1 MWYVLYKLQNAGTA
15 LPDKLNEL
23 GVKYYVPMHYIEK
36 LNSEGTMMEQQK
48 VVSISN
54 LLFVNTDMDIMQFTQ
69 QTNGLLAPMKDT
81 MTNKPAVVKDEE
93 MERFIQFQKLQPANV
108 LLLKDPYAKFLGKT
122 KVRVKAGLFEG
133 IEGRVVRILRDRRL
147 VISLG
152 NMAVAISGIHPSLLE
167 QIP

>member
-1 MWYVLYKLQNAGTA
+1 MWYVLYKLQNVGTA
-15 LPDKLNEL
+15 LSDKLNEL

-54 LLFVNTDMDIMQFTQ
+54 LLFVNTDMDILQFTQ

-93 MERFIQFQKLQPANV
+93 MGRFIPCPKLQPANV
-108 LLLKDPYAKFLGKT
+108 LLRKDPGAKFRGKT

>member
-23 GVKYYVPMHYIEK
+23 GVEYYVPMHYIEK

-54 LLFVNTDMDIMQFTQ
+54 LLFVNTDINILQFTQ

-81 MTNKPAVVKDEE
+81 MTN
-93 MERFIQFQKLQPANV
+93 
-108 LLLKDPYAKFLGKT
+108 
-122 KVRVKAGLFEG
+122 
-133 IEGRVVRILRDRRL
+133 
-147 VISLG
+147 
-152 NMAVAISGIHPSLLE
+152 
-167 QIP
+167 